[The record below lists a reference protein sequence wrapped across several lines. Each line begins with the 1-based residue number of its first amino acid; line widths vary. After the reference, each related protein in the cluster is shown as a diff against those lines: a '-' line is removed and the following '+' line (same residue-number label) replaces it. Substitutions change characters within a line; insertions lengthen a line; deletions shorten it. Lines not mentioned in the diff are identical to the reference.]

1 MYFQGFGLCLGLLF
15 ISVNA
20 EFMDDGVEMEDFNE
34 NSEEIDINEVELS
47 SEIKYK
53 TPQPVGEVYFTE
65 TFDSGRLAG
74 WVLSKAKKD
83 DTDEEI
89 SIYDGRWE
97 IEELKENQVH
107 GDRGLVLKSR
117 AKHHAI
123 SAVLAKPFIFADKP
137 LIVQYEVNFQDGI
150 DCGGA
155 YIKLLADTDDLNLE
169 NFYDKTSYT
178 IMFGPDKCGE
188 DYKLHFIF
196 RHKHPKTG
204 VFEEKH
210 AKPPDVDLKK
220 FFTDRKTHLYTLVM
234 NPDDTF
240 EVLIDQI
247 VVNKGS
253 LLEDVLP
260 PINPPKD
267 IEDPSDEKPDEWD
280 ERAKIPDPSAVRPE
294 DWDESEPAQIEDVN
308 VVKPDGWLDDEPKFI
323 PDPSAEKPDDW
334 NEDMDGEWEAPRISN
349 PACRIG
355 CGEWKPPMIDNP
367 KYKGVWR
374 PPMIDNPNYQGIWS
388 PRKIPNPDYFED
400 DHPFLLTS
408 FRALGL
414 ELWSMTSDIYFDNFI
429 ICSEKEVADRW
440 AADGWGVKIMIANAN
455 EPGIIK
461 QLMATAEE
469 RPWLWLIYLVTAGL
483 PVALITSF
491 CWPRKVKKKYEDAE
505 YKKTD
510 ICKPET
516 KGALEQE
523 AKDEKAALE
532 KPADLE
538 EEKQQSDGEI
548 VEKVNSVPEEEGE
561 PEEKS
566 EEEVEVIE
574 GQEEGDKSN
583 KSGSEDEM
591 KEADESTGS
600 GDGPVKSVRKRRV
613 RKE

>member
-1 MYFQGFGLCLGLLF
+1 MRFQAFWLCLGLLF
-15 ISVNA
+15 ISINA
-20 EFMDDGVEMEDFNE
+20 EFMDDDVEMEDLEE
-34 NSEEIDINEVELS
+34 NSEETDVNEGELS

-53 TPQPVGEVYFTE
+53 TPQPIGEVYFAE

-83 DTDEEI
+83 DMDEEI

-97 IEELKENQVH
+97 IEELKENQVP

-155 YIKLLADTDDLNLE
+155 YIKLLADTDDLILE
-169 NFYDKTSYT
+169 NFYDRTSYI

-240 EVLIDQI
+240 EVLVDQT

-253 LLEDVLP
+253 LLEDVVP
-260 PINPPKD
+260 PINPPKE
-267 IEDPSDEKPDEWD
+267 IEDPSDKKPEEWD
-280 ERAKIPDPSAVRPE
+280 ERAKIPDPSAVKPE
-294 DWDESEPAQIEDVN
+294 DWDESEPAQIEDSSA
-308 VVKPDGWLDDEPKFI
+308 VKPAGWLDDEPKF
-323 PDPSAEKPDDW
+323 
-334 NEDMDGEWEAPRISN
+334 
-349 PACRIG
+349 
-355 CGEWKPPMIDNP
+355 
-367 KYKGVWR
+367 
-374 PPMIDNPNYQGIWS
+374 
-388 PRKIPNPDYFED
+388 IPNPDYFED

-408 FRALGL
+408 FSALGL

-429 ICSEKEVADRW
+429 ICSEKEVADHW
-440 AADGWGVKIMIANAN
+440 AADGWRWKIMIANAN
-455 EPGIIK
+455 EPGVLK
-461 QLMATAEE
+461 QLMAAAEGH
-469 RPWLWLIYLVTAGL
+469 PWLWLIYLITAGV
-483 PVALITSF
+483 PIALITSF
-491 CWPRKVKKKYEDAE
+491 CWPRKVKKKYKDTE

-510 ICKPET
+510 ICIPQT
-516 KGALEQE
+516 KGILEQE
-523 AKDEKAALE
+523 GKEEKAALE
-532 KPADLE
+532 KPMDLE
-538 EEKQQSDGEI
+538 EEKKQSDGEML
-548 VEKVNSVPEEEGE
+548 EKEEESE

-566 EEEVEVIE
+566 EEEIEIIE
-574 GQEEGDKSN
+574 GQEERNKSN
-583 KSGSEDEM
+583 KSGSEDEV

-600 GDGPVKSVRKRRV
+600 GDGPMKSVRKRRV
-613 RKE
+613 RKD